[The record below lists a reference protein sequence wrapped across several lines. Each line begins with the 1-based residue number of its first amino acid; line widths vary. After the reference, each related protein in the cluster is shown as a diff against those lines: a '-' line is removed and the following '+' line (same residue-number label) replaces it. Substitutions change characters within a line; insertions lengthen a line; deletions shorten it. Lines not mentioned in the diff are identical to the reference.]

1 MALFW
6 KAAAGLLITAVL
18 VLAVGK
24 QERDLGLM
32 LTIAGCV
39 MAVLVGFTYL
49 EPVLEFLRRLE
60 QLGELDPGVVG
71 TLMKISAIGLTSE
84 ITAMIC
90 RDSGNAS
97 LAGAAAML
105 GSAVMLSLSIPILE
119 TLLELVEAVLGGL

>member
-1 MALFW
+1 MTLFW

-18 VLAVGK
+18 VLAVGN
-24 QERDLGLM
+24 QERDLGLL
-32 LTIAGCV
+32 LTMVGCV
-39 MAVLVGFTYL
+39 MAVLAGFVYL
-49 EPVLEFLRRLE
+49 EPVLEFLRDLA
-60 QLGELDPGVVG
+60 QTGGLDPGVIG
-71 TLMKISAIGLTSE
+71 TLMKITAIGLTSE

-119 TLLELVEAVLGGL
+119 TLLELVRQVLGGI

>member
-1 MALFW
+1 MTLFW

-18 VLAVGK
+18 VLAVGN
-24 QERDLGLM
+24 QERDLGLL
-32 LTIAGCV
+32 LTMAGCV
-39 MAVLVGFTYL
+39 MAVLAGFVYL
-49 EPVLEFLRRLE
+49 EPVLEFLRDLA
-60 QLGELDPGVVG
+60 QTGGLDPGVIG
-71 TLMKISAIGLTSE
+71 TLMKITAIGLTSE

-119 TLLELVEAVLGGL
+119 TLLELVRQVLGGI